1 LLHLFAGWLHAQVA
15 WRADSL
21 AAWRPGT
28 ISLVEKSVELPLVG
42 FDGEVA
48 LPDSFLISGSEIA
61 WVDSI
66 RLHRGQDYEMDYL
79 RGIFRFTASPGVGR
93 TLRIVYKI
101 IPVSLSRVYFHRRRV
116 VAKPEAAPESH
127 GSDGRLAALP
137 KPRPASGEFL
147 PSNLRKSGSIVRGVS
162 VGSNQNLS
170 VDSGLRMQISG
181 QLANNVEVVASLTD
195 QDTPIQPEGNTQTL
209 QEIDKVFIQVKSPNV
224 EATLGDYNFKLDG
237 GEFTRYDRK
246 LEGVKGVVTLPNVE
260 LKASAAVSRGQ
271 FRTNE
276 FLGQEGNQGP
286 YQLTGENGNVNILVL
301 AGTERVWIDGEEMAR
316 GENLDYVIEYGN
328 GQITFTRNRLITSDS
343 RITVDFQF
351 SDESFQKNYLAARGK
366 TMLFD
371 ERVEFSTTF
380 IRESDDRNDPL
391 TLDINDQR
399 LAALESSGDSLAIT
413 PGWTFVGPDSGAYSR
428 DDAGIFTFVGS
439 GSGDF
444 DVIFSFFGP
453 GKGDYRNVGLGR
465 FEYVGEGLGDYR
477 PFVILPQA
485 QRHDIV
491 GIDLNAAPAKGLNIK
506 SELAFSNFD
515 QNLYSNVDDNDNL
528 GSAYNLVAD
537 FRPQQV
543 RVGGLNLGR
552 FDLSG
557 RLRHKTAHFRDV
569 DRTTI
574 AEFNRRWNID
584 SSRQTAEESI
594 TEISGDYVPVP
605 GFSLGGGFG
614 RLSKTSAFESQRWEV
629 RTRLD
634 REHLPKIS
642 HFVEFINRD
651 NKQSGTSDWLRQ
663 KGNAE
668 YQLKWVKPFFQ
679 FEGEVRKDSQK
690 DTTGT
695 GFRYDSYTTG
705 LQLSPWRSLFATV
718 TFNLRDDDD
727 RGNGVFTNKS
737 IARTQSYKLGLRNW
751 HALNVNASFIHR
763 TRDFSDLSVQDTR
776 TDLADVRVAYRPK
789 RFGVRANVNYQ
800 ISNTQVA
807 RQEEVFLEV
816 AEGDGNFRFNEELQE
831 FEPDP
836 FGNFVRRL
844 FSTKNFTPVIELRMR
859 TDLKLTPAKFFR
871 KSKVSPQKH
880 VGLMQR
886 ILSPLTTE
894 TFVRIDERTTEKDVA
909 KIYLLQ
915 LGSFQQD
922 STTILGSIEFRQDI
936 HLWENSRNFS
946 LRYRYRGR
954 NELNN
959 QFVNGG
965 QDREV
970 REHGLRIIR
979 QLNSELSVQ
988 LNFKHS
994 KEDRIFQSIARE
1006 DRRIRAN
1013 ELKADLVYR
1022 FQRKWELGTKMRV
1035 SSSQDLVPDPH
1046 TKATLLALAPR
1057 LNYTL
1062 SRKGRAR
1069 GEIEFT
1075 NVSLSPAGQFIP
1087 FELTEGNRAG
1097 TTLRWNFGFDY
1108 RVSQNVQASLTYFGR
1123 KEPNRPDAQHIAKM
1137 EMRAFF

>member
-1 LLHLFAGWLHAQVA
+1 VA
-15 WRADSL
+15 ARQADSL
-21 AAWRPGT
+21 AAWRPGA
-28 ISLVEKSVELPLVG
+28 ISLVQKSVELSLADVG
-42 FDGEVA
+42 PEIV

-61 WVDSI
+61 RIDSM
-66 RLHRGQDYEMDYL
+66 RLQRGQDYEMDYL
-79 RGIFRFTASPGVGR
+79 RGIFRFTASRPDGH
-93 TLRIVYKI
+93 TFRIAYKI

-116 VAKPEAAPESH
+116 LAEPAPAAASSS
-127 GSDGRLAALP
+127 SDGGLSAIP
-137 KPRPASGEFL
+137 KPRPAPGEFL

-181 QLANNVEVVASLTD
+181 QLAKDVEVVASLTD

-224 EATLGDYNFKLDG
+224 EATLGDYNFKLEG
-237 GEFTRYDRK
+237 AEFTRYDRK
-246 LEGVKGVVTLPNVE
+246 LEGVKGVVTFPNTE

-286 YQLTGENGNVNILVL
+286 YQLTGENGNINILVL
-301 AGTERVWIDGEEMAR
+301 AGTERVWVDGEKMAR

-371 ERVEFSTTF
+371 DKVELSTTF

-391 TLDINDQR
+391 TLDINDER
-399 LAALESSGDSLAIT
+399 LAVLESSGDSVAVT
-413 PGWTFVGPDSGAYSR
+413 PGWTFVGPDSGSYTR
-428 DDAGIFTFVGS
+428 DETGVFTFAGPR
-439 GSGDF
+439 SGDY

-453 GKGDYRNVGLGR
+453 GKGDYRNIGLGR
-465 FEYVGEGLGDYR
+465 FEYVGETLGDYR

-485 QRHDIV
+485 QRHDMV
-491 GIDLNAAPAKGLNIK
+491 GININASPAKDLNFK
-506 SELAFSNFD
+506 SEVAFSNFD
-515 QNLYSNVDDNDNL
+515 QNVYSNVDDNDNHGTAYNMVAAFRPEQLRL
-528 GSAYNLVAD
+528 GSV
-537 FRPQQV
+537 
-543 RVGGLNLGR
+543 NLGR
-552 FDLSG
+552 LDLSA
-557 RLRHKTAHFRDV
+557 RLRRKTIHFRDV

-574 AEFNRRWNID
+574 AEFNRRWNITD
-584 SSRQTAEESI
+584 SVQTAEENI
-594 TEISGDYVPVP
+594 VEVGGDYVPVQ
-605 GFSLGGGFG
+605 GVSLGGGFG
-614 RLSKTSAFESQRWEV
+614 RLSKTSSFESQRWEA
-629 RTRLD
+629 RTRLN
-634 REHLPKIS
+634 RENLPKIS
-642 HFVEFINRD
+642 HFIEFINRD
-651 NKQSGTSDWLRQ
+651 DRLTGTSDWLRQ

-679 FEGEVRKDSQK
+679 FEGEVRKDAHK
-690 DTTGT
+690 DTTGS
-695 GFRYDSYTTG
+695 GFRYNSYTTG
-705 LQLSPWRSLFATV
+705 LQIAPWKSLFATA

-727 RGNGVFTNKS
+727 RRQGSFSDKS

-751 HALNVNASFIHR
+751 HAFNVNASFIHR

-776 TDLADVRVAYRPK
+776 TDLADVRVGYRPK

-816 AEGDGNFRFNEELQE
+816 PEGEGNFRFNEELRE

-844 FSTKNFTPVIELRMR
+844 FSTNDFTPVIELRMR

-871 KSKVSPQKH
+871 KPTAGRQEH
-880 VGLMQR
+880 LGLMQR
-886 ILSPLTTE
+886 LLSPLTTE
-894 TFVRIDERTTEKDVA
+894 TFLRIDERSTDKDVA
-909 KIYLLQ
+909 NIYLLR

-936 HLWENSRNFS
+936 HLWENSRKFS
-946 LRYRYRGR
+946 LRYRYRTR
-954 NELNN
+954 KELNN
-959 QFVNGG
+959 QFVDGG
-965 QDREV
+965 QDRDV

-979 QLNSELSVQ
+979 RLNNELTTQLDL
-988 LNFKHS
+988 KHS
-994 KEDRIFQSIARE
+994 EEDRIFQSIARE

-1013 ELKADLVYR
+1013 DLKVDLVYR
-1022 FQRKWELGTKMRV
+1022 LQRKWEVGVKMRINAAR
-1035 SSSQDLVPDPH
+1035 DLVPAPN

-1075 NVSLSPAGQFIP
+1075 RVSLAPAGQFIP

-1097 TTLRWNFGFDY
+1097 TTLRWNLGFDY